1 MGTCHK
7 LSGPFSAVHPAAFLH
22 QTPAVPQA
30 QYAHS
35 RMVPAVPRSCRH
47 SRSEFEAWDG
57 TAAHH
62 WPALPPGA
70 LDGPVGLRPE
80 VCEAVARALERLPA
94 GLRVQLVEVGVG
106 VQGGGPRKARVL
118 HVTM

>member
-1 MGTCHK
+1 MCSSTHGACC
-7 LSGPFSAVHPAAFLH
+7 AIV
-22 QTPAVPQA
+22 TPAT
-30 QYAHS
+30 
-35 RMVPAVPRSCRH
+35 
-47 SRSEFEAWDG
+47 RSEFEAWDG

-94 GLRVQLVEVGVG
+94 GLRVQLVEVGV
-106 VQGGGPRKARVL
+106 QGAARKARVL